1 MSERAARAAVVVA
14 LAVAGCG
21 GGEKTVVDNYFNA
34 VRAGDN
40 QTLSSFAAVS
50 FSEPVETWRIES
62 SRDEA
67 AVPVTLPALAARVK
81 EVEAQIAANKKEA
94 GAYQMQKWADIQ
106 KVNELKQK
114 GSAVPAAL
122 SSVQGQ
128 WESFTQKNRDLA
140 KQLAAAKADL
150 EREKRTAR
158 LSVGDLDGLEEMQGE
173 VLVKHVDL
181 QVTSKGQAKPYVM
194 TLKKYEIKR
203 DQGPRTMSRWVVQ
216 DLKPRT

>member
-50 FSEPVETWRIES
+50 FSEPVESWRIES
-62 SRDEA
+62 TRDEA

-81 EVEAQIAANKKEA
+81 EVEAKIAANKKEA

-114 GSAVPAAL
+114 GSAVPAGLTA
-122 SSVQGQ
+122 VQGQ
-128 WESFTQKNRDLA
+128 WESFTQKNRDLG
-140 KQLAAAKADL
+140 KQLAAAKAEL
-150 EREKRTAR
+150 EKEKRTAR

-181 QVTSKGQAKPYVM
+181 QVTSKGQAKPYLM

-203 DQGPRTMSRWVVQ
+203 DQGPRAMSRWVVQ